1 MGLYDIWRA
10 KYNRL
15 HTMAIIIDINIQ
27 DVYRIIG
34 QYPDSVILIYSTIWL
49 QAIRNWFI
57 TVEYE
62 ENNRLWLIN
71 IFRILYEHLAILL

>member
-49 QAIRNWFI
+49 QAIRNWSI

>member
-1 MGLYDIWRA
+1 MTILGGSCIKSNCMIYEEL

-34 QYPDSVILIYSTIWL
+34 QYPDSVILIS
-49 QAIRNWFI
+49 
-57 TVEYE
+57 
-62 ENNRLWLIN
+62 
-71 IFRILYEHLAILL
+71 IL